1 MKKNKLIA
9 KTDYSKNLNKLPHES
24 INFISRVSEKNEG
37 LIKYALFIDKNISN
51 QKIDSIK
58 STINKEI
65 INKVFIV
72 KDYKENKWNES
83 ISWLGIYEN

>member
-1 MKKNKLIA
+1 MLAIV
-9 KTDYSKNLNKLPHES
+9 
-24 INFISRVSEKNEG
+24 NFISRFSKKDEK
-37 LIKYALFIDKNISN
+37 LIKYVFFIDKNISN

-58 STINKEI
+58 SKINKEI

-72 KDYKENKWNES
+72 RDYKENKWNEP